1 MVTVVVTVMVTVLVI
16 VVVTVVV
23 TVVGRDILLSWS
35 PLPTSPAV
43 LISGNVGG
51 RGVSPARRVPASSA
65 RLETPLTIHS
75 PTVAGS
81 EECSQYNSVV

>member
-1 MVTVVVTVMVTVLVI
+1 MVTVVVTVMVTV
-16 VVVTVVV
+16 VVTVP
-23 TVVGRDILLSWS
+23 VVGRDILLSWS
-35 PLPTSPAV
+35 PLPPSPAV

-81 EECSQYNSVV
+81 EECSQYNCEW